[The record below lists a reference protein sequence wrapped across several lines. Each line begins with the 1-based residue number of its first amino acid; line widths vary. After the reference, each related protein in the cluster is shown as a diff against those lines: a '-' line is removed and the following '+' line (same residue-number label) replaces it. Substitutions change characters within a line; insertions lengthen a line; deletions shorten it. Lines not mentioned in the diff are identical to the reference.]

1 MITPA
6 PKVYIAA
13 RFSRRAEMASKAD
26 YLKSCGFIITS
37 RWVYGGEDGLTRE
50 QIAML
55 DLTDVDRADIV
66 LSFTEDYGTPV
77 SGGGRHTEFG
87 YGLAKNKQIVVI
99 GDREQVFHHHSA
111 VEQYPT
117 VEMFVANYGKAAAD
131 AA

>member
-1 MITPA
+1 VITPA

-13 RFSRRAEMASKAD
+13 RFSRRQEMAAKAD
-26 YLKSCGFIITS
+26 ILKHCGFEITS

-66 LSFTEDYGTPV
+66 LSFTEPMGTAV
-77 SGGGRHTEFG
+77 RGGGRHTEFG
-87 YGLAKNKQIVVI
+87 YGLAKNKRLVII

-111 VEQYPT
+111 VEQHAT
-117 VEMFVANYGKAAAD
+117 LELWVQNYGKAAA
-131 AA
+131 